1 MSRGT
6 KLKRMTEHK
15 ADLSR
20 LPSLAIPSLETLNDP
35 ASLFLHLTSWTVPHG
50 GEERYYGAMLTH
62 LGFTEDGIG
71 NWWLNIPLADGKNS
85 ATCFMS
91 HLDTCDWDAEP
102 ITRFVD
108 NGVCSTN
115 GKTILGADD
124 RAGVA
129 VLLYLATRDVPG
141 LYYLFIG
148 EEKGCV
154 GSSMAAERG
163 YLEDH
168 HGNRI
173 ERCISFDRKGT
184 TSVVTHQC
192 GRQTC
197 SREFAWALS
206 NELNAYGL
214 AYEPD
219 SGGVFTDSREFADT
233 VPECTNLSVGYYD
246 MHSFKER
253 QDLKFLKYL
262 CEVAVGIDWEGLPTV
277 RVPDAEDDWFS
288 GRYDTGYG
296 YYDDSVYAKA
306 DYSDADAFEAMDEL
320 VENFLEGLPADTRVI
335 DKMVMSQRQG
345 TIEMIELLLEDLQ
358 RQVRRRND
366 EPG

>member
-6 KLKRMTEHK
+6 KLKCMTEHK

-50 GEERYYGAMLTH
+50 GEAIYYGDMLTH
-62 LGFTEDGIG
+62 LGFAQDRFG
-71 NWWLNIPLADGKNS
+71 NWWLDIPMQNGQNS
-85 ATCFMS
+85 TTCFMC

-102 ITRFVD
+102 VTRFID

-141 LYYLFIG
+141 LYYLFVG
-148 EEKGCV
+148 EEKGCI
-154 GSSMAAERG
+154 GSGAVASAG
-163 YLEDH
+163 YLG
-168 HGNRI
+168 GNERHV

-219 SGGVFTDSREFADT
+219 SGGVFTDSREFAGT

-253 QDLKFLKYL
+253 QDLGFLKYL
-262 CEVAVGIDWEGLPTV
+262 CEVAVGIDWEGLPTK
-277 RVPDAEDDWFS
+277 RVPEAEDDCAF
-288 GRYDTGYG
+288 GLRYDTGHG
-296 YYDDSVYAKA
+296 YYDDTYAKA

-335 DKMVMSQRQG
+335 DKMVMSQRQDA
-345 TIEMIELLLEDLQ
+345 IEMIELLLEDLQ
-358 RQVRRRND
+358 RQVRRRYD
-366 EPG
+366 ER